1 MKRLIALMI
10 ICIAVIQELDS
21 MGNRIKGKVTDSET
35 GEELTGATVIIK
47 ELNKGSFAG
56 LDGSYL
62 IKDIPKGTY
71 ILQCSFIGYTKSEQT
86 IQVNDT
92 SNITINFKLS
102 LASKEIEQIIVSAQ
116 NIKSTEMGAKI
127 SEQKA
132 LQTINVV
139 SARTI
144 ELSPD
149 INMAGV
155 LQRMSGIT
163 LDKSSSASGQYALLR
178 GMDKRYNYTLV
189 NGIKIPSTHNKHRY
203 VSLELFPSDMVDRVE
218 VTKALTPNME
228 ADAIGGS
235 VNLIMKNAPDKTY
248 IQANIASG
256 YNLFFLNHPFST
268 FNSNTLNPQSP
279 YERNEKGYLAKPTD
293 FNTKNLIIQEKSNPL
308 NYLGNLTIG
317 SRLFNKKL
325 GWLFSGSFQKFHEV
339 ENSLYFS
346 DDLSRDGQNLP
357 VLKHMQER
365 LYYEQKQ
372 NLGFHNKIDYQLQS
386 HTRFQLYT
394 AYIVLEKNQI
404 REVQKTDLVVSYDPQ
419 NGNINRTHSTRLRFN
434 TQSLFNITCQGDH
447 AINEH
452 LSMQWSAVFSQA
464 LNKTPEEAT
473 IIYGNSLT
481 NFTLTHQYVD
491 FDGST
496 RIWRRNSDIDYAGYL
511 NIFYTLTEFNTTLQV
526 GGMYR
531 TKQRKSF
538 YNKYVLKAIVNV
550 VEPDTTYTSFYS
562 EKGVHW
568 NTYDQIQWQVY
579 NPRGTVAVG
588 ENYDASEIVTAGY
601 LMFKTELE
609 KLNLT
614 GGLRLENTY
623 QGYYMQFPI
632 GEPNPEGSQ
641 SYLEILPSIH
651 FKYSPNPRNNIRL
664 SYFKAINKPGFQEIV
679 PYLDA
684 SEEPTTAGNKSLKHA
699 TAHNIDLRLEHFPD
713 GLDQYMIG
721 FFYKHIKNPIE
732 FAFDK
737 FMNVSQNIVF
747 TPINTD
753 KAINYGVEIDITK
766 FFRQWGIRAN
776 YTRTQS
782 SITTNKLSRINDSFG
797 NDSTIFVPQMR
808 PLYGQSANVANISF
822 LYKGVKN
829 GVNAQ
834 LAFTYTGDRIY
845 TVSRF
850 IDNDHWQ
857 KGFWQMDISAEK
869 NFKNGIGI
877 YMKGSNLL
885 STHTKVFIKKA
896 NPINNDVP
904 YQNTSNTLVRDEY
917 SKPSF
922 LVGIKYKF

>member
-1 MKRLIALMI
+1 MERFIIYITFFALVQQGMSI
-10 ICIAVIQELDS
+10 
-21 MGNRIKGKVTDSET
+21 GNRITGKVTDAET
-35 GEELTGATVIIK
+35 GEELTGAAVFIK
-47 ELNKGSFAG
+47 ELNRGSFAG

-62 IKDIPKGTY
+62 IKNIPKGTY
-71 ILQCSFIGYTKSEQT
+71 ILQCSFIGYTQAEQT
-86 IQVNDT
+86 IHVKDT
-92 SNITINFKLS
+92 SNITVNFNLR
-102 LASKEIEQIIVSAQ
+102 LASKEIEQIVISAQ
-116 NIKSTEMGAKI
+116 NIRSSEIGAKI

-132 LQTINVV
+132 LQTLNIV

-163 LDKSSSASGQYALLR
+163 IDKSSTTSGQYALLR

-189 NGIKIPSTHNKHRY
+189 NGVKIPSTHNKHRY

-228 ADAIGGS
+228 ADAIGGA
-235 VNLIMKNAPDKTY
+235 VNLIMKNAPDKTH
-248 IQANIASG
+248 IQANIATG
-256 YNLFFLNHPFST
+256 YNLFFTNHSFKT
-268 FNSNTLNPQSP
+268 FNSNILNPRSP
-279 YERNEKGYLAKPTD
+279 YERNEKGYLAKSSD
-293 FNTKNLIIQEKSNPL
+293 FNTENLVIHEKYIPL

-317 SRLFNKKL
+317 SRFLNKKL
-325 GWLFSGSFQKFHEV
+325 GWLFSGSFQNFYEV

-357 VLKHMQER
+357 VLKDMQER

-372 NLGFHNKIDYQLQS
+372 NVGLHNIIDYQFQT

-394 AYIVLEKNQI
+394 AYVVLDKNQI
-404 REVQKTDLVVSYDPQ
+404 REVQKTDLAVSYDPL
-419 NGNINRTHSTRLRFN
+419 NGNINRTHSTRFRFN
-434 TQSLFNITCQGDH
+434 TQSLLNITCQGDH
-447 AINEH
+447 RINDQ
-452 LSMQWSAVFSQA
+452 LSLQWSAVFSQA
-464 LNKTPEEAT
+464 QNKTPEEAM
-473 IIYGNSLT
+473 IIYGNSLS
-481 NFTLTHQYVD
+481 NFMLTQQYVD

-511 NIFYTLTEFNTTLQV
+511 NGFYTLTKINTTLQA

-531 TKQRKSF
+531 IKQRNSF

-550 VEPDTTYTSFYS
+550 SQHDTAYTSFYS

-588 ENYDASEIVTAGY
+588 ENYDASEIVSAGY
-601 LMFKTELE
+601 LMFKTEIL

-614 GGLRLENTY
+614 GGVRLENTH
-623 QGYYMQFPI
+623 QGYYMQYPI
-632 GEPNPEGSQ
+632 GEPNPKGSQ

-699 TAHNIDLRLEHFPD
+699 TAHNIDLRVEHFPD
-713 GLDQYMIG
+713 GLDQFMLGI
-721 FFYKHIKNPIE
+721 FYKHIKNPIE
-732 FAFDK
+732 FAFEK

-747 TPINTD
+747 TPINSE
-753 KAINYGVEIDITK
+753 KAINYGMEIDITK

-782 SITTNKLSRINDSFG
+782 SITTNKLSRINDSSG
-797 NDSTIFVPQMR
+797 NDSTIYVPQTR

-822 LYKGVKN
+822 LYKGTKN
-829 GVNAQ
+829 GIHAQ

-857 KGFWQMDISAEK
+857 KGFWQLDISAEK

-885 STHTKVFIKKA
+885 STRTKVFIKKT

-904 YQNTSNTLVRDEY
+904 YQNMSNTLVRNEY
-917 SKPSF
+917 AKPAL